1 MTKVKIT
8 LVVPEQIATLV
19 EYYVQYNLCGSGN
32 PDFKDYLEMSDI
44 DEPGEFMSEMEIGI
58 EHPDDEPV
66 KIMSFLEADHKEV
79 IEYLEEYIEPTYFDK
94 EIGEHLY
101 SVDCLSETV
110 FWPPIEVIELIDS
123 VKVTDCCYFRF
134 QKC

>member
-1 MTKVKIT
+1 METVKIT
-8 LVVPEQIATLV
+8 LVVPERIAALAQN
-19 EYYVQYNLCGSGN
+19 YVQRELLGDRAYYFAEYLRRHKVSG
-32 PDFKDYLEMSDI
+32 PMRYL
-44 DEPGEFMSEMEIGI
+44 PEMEIGI

-79 IEYLEEYIEPTYFDK
+79 VEYLQEYIEPTYFDK